1 MKKLSLSIALFA
13 LSFSLFSQEVVTTN
27 QKASE
32 MYVKAKSWIA
42 LNFKS
47 ANDVIQADI
56 PNEKIIAKGISKNY
70 LTSKYGN
77 QIINIPY
84 DMGIIVT
91 FDIKE
96 GKYRYNVQT
105 TESLAE
111 VPTEGRAEAMVDSII
126 KVTPGGGLIGKKTR
140 EAMKL
145 NMTDL
150 QLQKN
155 NIISKEIEI
164 TSLSIKEYM
173 LKKDNW

>member
-1 MKKLSLSIALFA
+1 MKKALLSVAFFA
-13 LSFSLFSQEVVTTN
+13 LSFSLFSQEVITTN

-32 MYVKAKSWIA
+32 MYVRAKSWIA

-56 PNEKIIAKGISKNY
+56 TNEKIIAKGVSKNY
-70 LTSKYGN
+70 ITTKYGN
-77 QIINIPY
+77 QIINVPY
-84 DMGIIVT
+84 DIGIIVT

-105 TESLAE
+105 TESTAE
-111 VPTEGRAEAMVDSII
+111 VPTPERAEAMVDSII
-126 KVTPGGGLIGKKTR
+126 RVTPGGGLIGKKGR

-150 QLQKN
+150 QSQKN
-155 NIISKEIEI
+155 NIINKEIET

-173 LKKDNW
+173 AKKDNW